1 MIWLCTGRPP
11 GEFTDT
17 AIALALETDSLESL
31 LATLSV
37 LDKNIFT
44 IRV

>member
-17 AIALALETDSLESL
+17 AIALALETDNFESL
-31 LATLSV
+31 LVTLSV
-37 LDKNIFT
+37 LHENIFT
-44 IRV
+44 TQV